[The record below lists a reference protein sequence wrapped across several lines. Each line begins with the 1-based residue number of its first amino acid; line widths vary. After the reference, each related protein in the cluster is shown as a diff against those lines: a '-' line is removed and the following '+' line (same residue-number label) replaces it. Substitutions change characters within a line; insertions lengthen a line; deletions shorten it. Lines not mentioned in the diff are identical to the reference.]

1 MRTDS
6 PEMAPRTSAPSPTVI
21 VRLTTSPS
29 MLPSIWMS
37 PLQIRSPLIFR
48 SGLMI
53 DGAAARAARPGS
65 DAADGVGVGAGV
77 EVVLLSFE
85 NILACLHEV
94 HGIVGFPVHPHLVV
108 HMRPRGTAGVAE
120 RPDLLPETHGVADL
134 HRDRLQMC
142 IPRVNAETM
151 VDLDDS
157 SIIAH
162 PPRIDNCSR
171 CRAQHPGADLIL
183 EIEALMHRAPPVH
196 GIVAL
201 AEAAFDGEAGERRRQ
216 RQAAQHELQPLP
228 PLDLAVEIL
237 DAG

>member
-1 MRTDS
+1 
-6 PEMAPRTSAPSPTVI
+6 MAPRTSAPSPTVI

-37 PLQIRSPLIFR
+37 PLQIRSPLILR

-53 DGAAARAARPGS
+53 DGAAARPGAARPGS
-65 DAADGVGVGAGV
+65 GAADGVGVGAGV

-108 HMRPRGTAGVAE
+108 HMRARGTAGVTE
-120 RPDLLPETHGVADL
+120 RADLLPETHGVPDP

-142 IPRVNAETM
+142 IPRVNAET
-151 VDLDDS
+151 VIDLDDS

-162 PPRIDNCSR
+162 PPRIDNCSW
-171 CRAQHPGADLIL
+171 
-183 EIEALMHRAPPVH
+183 
-196 GIVAL
+196 
-201 AEAAFDGEAGERRRQ
+201 
-216 RQAAQHELQPLP
+216 
-228 PLDLAVEIL
+228 
-237 DAG
+237 